1 MPTAKGSV
9 RHARRSSDLL
19 SSTLLLTITIFFLII
34 SYSITGESLMKTK
47 PFKNEK
53 LTDFS
58 KKANLVKQKQ
68 ALDKVRKNLGKT
80 YEIIIG
86 GKKIKTGNKIHSY
99 NPSNKEEI
107 VSSFYKG
114 TAALVDKA
122 VETAN
127 RKFIEWKNVSP
138 TLRANYLFKAADIA
152 RRRKFEI
159 NAWMVFEAGKNF
171 AEADADTAEAI
182 DFLDFYGWEMLRYAQ
197 KQPITPVAGEKNEL
211 VYIPLGVG
219 VVIPPW
225 NFPFAILVG
234 MSSAAIVTGNTIVLK
249 PSSDTPM
256 MGRLFFEIM
265 KEAGL
270 PDGVLNFLPGS
281 GSEVGDKLVSHP
293 KIRFISFTGSME
305 VGIHINELA
314 AKVQQGQ
321 MWLKRVI
328 AEMGGKDSIVVDKE
342 TNIAEAA
349 KGVAASAFGFQ
360 GQKCSACSRAIVD
373 QSVYKDFLRK
383 LKEEVDKLK
392 VGPGEKNYPMGPVIN
407 LNAEKNVLHYI
418 NVGRKEGNLL
428 TGGYKVGRNG
438 YYVAPTVLTD
448 VKPDAR
454 ISQEEIFGPVL
465 AVIKSRNFDESI
477 QIANNT
483 KFGLTG
489 AVYTSN
495 RKKLEKAKKE
505 LFIGNLYF
513 NRKCT
518 GAMVGGH
525 PFGGFN
531 MSGTDSKAGGR
542 DYLLLF
548 MQGKL
553 ISEKILNN

>member
-1 MPTAKGSV
+1 
-9 RHARRSSDLL
+9 
-19 SSTLLLTITIFFLII
+19 
-34 SYSITGESLMKTK
+34 MKIK
-47 PFKNEK
+47 PFRNEK

-58 KKANLVKQKQ
+58 KKVNLDKQKK
-68 ALDKVRKNLGKT
+68 ALNKVRKNLGKT

-86 GKKIKTGNKIHSY
+86 GKKIKTNSKINSY
-99 NPSNKEEI
+99 NPSNKDE
-107 VSSFYKG
+107 VVASFCKG
-114 TAALVDKA
+114 TTELVNKA
-122 VETAN
+122 VESAN
-127 RKFIEWKNVSP
+127 KKFNEWKDVP
-138 TLRANYLFKAADIA
+138 PVERANYLFKAAAIA
-152 RRRKFEI
+152 RKRKFEI
-159 NAWMVFEAGKNF
+159 NAWMVIEAGKNF

-182 DFLDFYGWEMLRYAQ
+182 DFLEFYGREMIRYSK
-197 KQPITPVAGEKNEL
+197 KQPITPVEGEINEM

-219 VVIPPW
+219 VTIPPW

-234 MSSAAIVTGNTIVLK
+234 MSSAAIVSGNTVVLK

-265 KEAGL
+265 QEAGL
-270 PDGVLNFLPGS
+270 PNGVLNFLPGS
-281 GSEVGDKLVSHP
+281 GAEVGDKLVSHP
-293 KIRFISFTGSME
+293 KVRFISFTGSME
-305 VGIHINELA
+305 VGIRINELA
-314 AKVQQGQ
+314 AKVQPGQ
-321 MWLKRVI
+321 IWLKRVV
-328 AEMGGKDSIVVDKE
+328 AEMGGKDSIIVDKE

-373 QSVYKDFLRK
+373 QSVYKKFLDL
-383 LKEEVDKLK
+383 LKMEVSKLK
-392 VGPGEKNYPMGPVIN
+392 VGPAEQNYPMGPVVN
-407 LNAEKNVLHYI
+407 QNAEKNVLHYI
-418 NVGRKEGNLL
+418 NIGRKEGKILI
-428 TGGYKVGRNG
+428 GGFKIGGNG
-438 YYVAPTVLTD
+438 YYIAPTVIAD
-448 VKPDAR
+448 VKPGAR

-465 AVIKSRNFDESI
+465 AVIKSRNFNESI
-477 QIANNT
+477 KIANNT

-495 RKKLEKAKKE
+495 RNKLDKAQKE

-553 ISEKILNN
+553 ISEKILN